1 MIYYVHQYGF
11 RENYSTEPALRDIV
25 NKIQTNMDKKRFSCG
40 TFIDLKKA
48 FDTVDHEI
56 LLYKLNHYGIRGI
69 VNDWFQSYLTGRCQ
83 TTQIGS
89 RISRKEKVICGVP
102 QGSVLGPLLFLLYI
116 NDIHV
121 SSKKF
126 DFFLFADDTNLL
138 FADKYLKSLEAIVNK
153 ELENVCDWLLAN
165 RLTLNIDKFNYVLF
179 HPYQRKIGTDINL
192 RVYDNEH
199 KMFKQLEH
207 KTYVKYLGVLIDKN
221 LSWKYHIDFIVLKI
235 SKTIGII
242 SRLRH
247 FIPTPI
253 LLNIY
258 RSLIYPYISYGL
270 LVWGQASKT
279 NLNKILMLQKRALPL
294 I

>member
-1 MIYYVHQYGF
+1 M
-11 RENYSTEPALRDIV
+11 
-25 NKIQTNMDKKRFSCG
+25 
-40 TFIDLKKA
+40 
-48 FDTVDHEI
+48 
-56 LLYKLNHYGIRGI
+56 
-69 VNDWFQSYLTGRCQ
+69 
-83 TTQIGS
+83 
-89 RISRKEKVICGVP
+89 ICGVP

-153 ELENVCDWLLAN
+153 ELENVCDWLLAY
-165 RLTLNIDKFNYVLF
+165 RLTLNIDKSNYVLF
-179 HPYQRKIGTDINL
+179 HPHQRKIGTDINL

-199 KMFKQLEH
+199 TMLKQLEH

-221 LSWKYHIDFIVLKI
+221 LSWKYHIKYHIDFIALKI

-247 FIPTPI
+247 FIPNPI

-279 NLNKILMLQKRALPL
+279 NLNKILVLQKRALRLIYFINKREHAIPL
-294 I
+294 FIKANILPVNML

>member
-1 MIYYVHQYGF
+1 M
-11 RENYSTEPALRDIV
+11 
-25 NKIQTNMDKKRFSCG
+25 
-40 TFIDLKKA
+40 
-48 FDTVDHEI
+48 
-56 LLYKLNHYGIRGI
+56 
-69 VNDWFQSYLTGRCQ
+69 
-83 TTQIGS
+83 
-89 RISRKEKVICGVP
+89 
-102 QGSVLGPLLFLLYI
+102 
-116 NDIHV
+116 
-121 SSKKF
+121 
-126 DFFLFADDTNLL
+126 
-138 FADKYLKSLEAIVNK
+138 EAIVNK

-165 RLTLNIDKFNYVLF
+165 RLTLNIDKSNYVLF
-179 HPYQRKIGTDINL
+179 HPHQRKIGTDINL

-199 KMFKQLEH
+199 KMLKQLEH

-221 LSWKYHIDFIVLKI
+221 LSWKYHIDFIALKI

-279 NLNKILMLQKRALPL
+279 NLNKILVLQKRALRL
-294 I
+294 IYFINKREHAILLFKKANILHVNMLYYKAVSILMHDIHSKSAPPNLLELFNYPTSIHSYNTRSAAAGNFFVKHSRLS